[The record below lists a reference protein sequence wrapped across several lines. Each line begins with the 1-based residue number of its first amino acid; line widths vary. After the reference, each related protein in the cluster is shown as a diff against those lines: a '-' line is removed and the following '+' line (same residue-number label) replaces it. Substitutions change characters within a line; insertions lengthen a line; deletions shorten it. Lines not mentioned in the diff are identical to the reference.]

1 MLTFNLGRLLF
12 IMSAVEQTTNVP
24 VEGIE
29 SKSTI
34 QKKLK
39 SGDCKLLDKV
49 DGKAEFWK
57 CFYKVVFNN
66 ETEKE
71 TGFVCCTK
79 CKTLMAYTYNTGSSH
94 LSRHKCMLVSRE
106 SKSSMLSFV
115 TKKNKSL
122 PNNVMNECK
131 EKCIKFVCQDIRPMD
146 IVSGPGFKDLA
157 SYLIKVG
164 SQFGQIDVDDLLP
177 HPTTISRNLI
187 KNSDAKRE
195 QLFISIKPFLIANM
209 VSATTDMWTDNY
221 KKRSYIALTLHFI
234 DNWKLKNYSVYTGQ
248 FPVDEKKTGENI
260 KKCLKQFFVAWDMIP
275 GEVNPL
281 SKVIWVTDQG
291 SNIKKALEQNTR
303 VNCAAHMISNILKAT
318 FDNKFISGEDGKSV
332 TVPIF
337 KLIQASKALV
347 GYMKRTGDNNKI
359 SKTLIQELEI
369 RWNTRLLMLM
379 SIEEQFQEIKDL
391 YKEEPHRFYDIDI
404 ILLKKIID
412 FLKPFKHAT
421 DELEGDT
428 YPTIHKVILYKAKL
442 EKHLKSYL
450 QVTTTNEYN
459 ITIHNN
465 NDETGK
471 YSIFFFYYF
480 NHQNFQKM

>member
-1 MLTFNLGRLLF
+1 
-12 IMSAVEQTTNVP
+12 MSAVEQNTNVP
-24 VEGIE
+24 EEKIE
-29 SKSTI
+29 IKSTI

-39 SGDCKLLDKV
+39 SGDCKLLEKV

-57 CFYKVVFNN
+57 CFKIVVFN

-79 CKTLMAYTYNTGSSH
+79 CNTLMAYTYNTGSS
-94 LSRHKCMLVSRE
+94 LLNRHKCVLVSRE

-131 EKCIKFVCQDIRPMD
+131 EKCIRFVCQDIRPID
-146 IVSGPGFKDLA
+146 IVSGPGFKSLA
-157 SYLIKVG
+157 SYLIKFG
-164 SQFGQIDVDDLLP
+164 SQYGQIDVDDLLP
-177 HPTTISRNLI
+177 HSTTISRNLI
-187 KNSDAKRE
+187 KNSDTKRE
-195 QLFISIKPFLIANM
+195 QLFTSIKPFLIDNM

-221 KKRSYIALTLHFI
+221 KKRSYVALTLHFI
-234 DNWKLKNYSVYTGQ
+234 DDWKLKNYCVYTGQ

-291 SNIKKALEQNTR
+291 SNIKKALEENIR

-318 FDNKFISGEDGKSV
+318 FDNKFILGEDGSSV
-332 TVPIF
+332 TMPIF
-337 KLIQASKALV
+337 KLIQAAKGLV

-391 YKEEPHRFYDIDI
+391 YKDEPHRLYDIDL

-428 YPTIHKVILYKAKL
+428 YPTIHKVILHKAKL
-442 EKHLKSYL
+442 EKHLTSYL
-450 QVTTTNEYN
+450 QVKTANN
-459 ITIHNN
+459 ITMNN
-465 NDETGK
+465 NNEGTGK
-471 YSIFFFYYF
+471 YKIYLLLQICYS
-480 NHQNFQKM
+480 